1 MSNIADTLG
10 AIKLTNN
17 LYNTQIS
24 SLLKTVQDDIDQL
37 ILKTQSDLI
46 TKISQDYNISIREL
60 TRKYILKPKKTRKTK
75 DILDDSPTMQTINDS
90 KNYQDLSDDESNI
103 SNIMIKN
110 ISSTN
115 FSVQDIIGSN
125 PDNNHNMS
133 GNTNNTS
140 NTSNTSNITSITTSN
155 DTSEVIENPDVLFKT
170 ITIKN
175 IDYLLNISTNE
186 IFDMENNLIGQK
198 RNNKYLMKK

>member
-60 TRKYILKPKKTRKTK
+60 NRKYILKPKKIRKTK
-75 DILDDSPTMQTINDS
+75 DISDDSPTMQTINDS

-103 SNIMIKN
+103 SNIMVRNTSTN
-110 ISSTN
+110 ISI
-115 FSVQDIIGSN
+115 QDIISSKTDQN
-125 PDNNHNMS
+125 MNDNTN
-133 GNTNNTS
+133 NTNNTS
-140 NTSNTSNITSITTSN
+140 NTSNNISISTSN

-175 IDYLLNISTNE
+175 MDYLLNISTNE